1 MYGVIV
7 LLIFVALGLHLNP
20 NSKDLS
26 LSIQTRLIRLVVCIS
41 IAIFVPAVVQ
51 YTFWDVSKYDLFI
64 FRPVFMFVIGTIF
77 AIGLQLLVY
86 GKLSM
91 DWAGDVLEVDKKD

>member
-1 MYGVIV
+1 MFGVIG
-7 LLIFVALGLHLNP
+7 LLIFVALGLHLNSK
-20 NSKDLS
+20 NKDLS
-26 LSIQTRLIRLVVCIS
+26 LSIQVKVIRIMVCIS
-41 IAIFVPAVVQ
+41 IAIFIPAVVQ

-86 GKLSM
+86 GQLSR
-91 DWAGDVLEVDKKD
+91 D

>member
-1 MYGVIV
+1 MFGVIG

-20 NSKDLS
+20 NNKDLS
-26 LSIQTRLIRLVVCIS
+26 LSIQTRIIRLVVCIS
-41 IAIFVPAVVQ
+41 IAIFVPVVVQ

-64 FRPVFMFVIGTIF
+64 FHPVFMFVIGTIF

-86 GKLSM
+86 GKLSA
-91 DWAGDVLEVDKKD
+91 D

>member
-7 LLIFVALGLHLNP
+7 LLIFIALGLHLNP

-26 LSIQTRLIRLVVCIS
+26 LGIQIRLIRLVVCIS

-51 YTFWDVSKYDLFI
+51 YTFWDVSKYDPFV
-64 FRPVFMFVIGTIF
+64 FRPAFMFVIGTIF
-77 AIGLQLLVY
+77 AFGLQLLIY
-86 GKLSM
+86 GKLST
-91 DWAGDVLEVDKKD
+91 DWVDDVLEVDKKD